1 MVSEVKEP
9 TIHVDNSPE
18 EVIQHL
24 TFHKS
29 LIDEERNGSRIDD
42 YLEMIENMDE
52 DDKEF
57 SGDPFERAIASVFK
71 LVIDERMDPWEID
84 LVSFT
89 EMYLEEAKNKE
100 SLDFIVTGQLINMAW
115 SILKM
120 QCEQVLSSAKEE
132 EKEEPVDPISEEGF
146 FNEWDVWDQ
155 EIYDEPEDLDYEEEV
170 LEKEELPLKKAV
182 RREEKKPVSL
192 IQLVDAFED
201 AKQEAKYREKME
213 KIRKEKKKER
223 ERQLEERDENYET
236 RSHEEDIQSDK
247 SKIWKRICCY
257 EQKVITFS
265 MIHDDRKKD
274 IVTALMSILFLNQE
288 GKIRLKQTG
297 YPDGQILLENLIPES
312 ERQNGLMELAMA
324 TNEQEEN
331 LSMGRIQTY

>member
-1 MVSEVKEP
+1 LVSEMKEP
-9 TIHVDNSPE
+9 SIHLDNSPE
-18 EVIQHL
+18 EVIRHL

-29 LIDEERNGSRIDD
+29 LIDEERNGERIDD
-42 YLEMIENMDE
+42 YIQMVENMDE
-52 DDKEF
+52 SGKEF
-57 SGDPFERAIASVFK
+57 SDDPFDNAIASIFK

-89 EMYLEEAKNKE
+89 EMYLEEAKNRE
-100 SLDFIVTGQLINMAW
+100 NLNFIVTGQLINMAW

-120 QCEQVLSSAKEE
+120 QCEQVLSSAEEE
-132 EKEEPVDPISEEGF
+132 EKNEAVEEDAF
-146 FNEWDVWDQ
+146 FDEWEIWDQ
-155 EIYDEPEDLDYEEEV
+155 GIYEDPEDIDFEEEV
-170 LEKEELPLKKAV
+170 LDDEELPLEKAV

-223 ERQLEERDENYET
+223 EQELREREENYDA
-236 RSHEEDIQSDK
+236 RSHEEDIQSEI

-257 EQKVITFS
+257 EQKVITMS

-274 IVTALMSILFLNQE
+274 IITALMSILFLNKQN
-288 GKIRLKQTG
+288 KIRVKQTD
-297 YPDGQILLENLIPES
+297 YPDGQILVENLVPDE
-312 ERQNGLMELAMA
+312 ERQNGLMELA
-324 TNEQEEN
+324 TERQDEG
-331 LSMGRIQTY
+331 LSIDRINVY

>member
-1 MVSEVKEP
+1 LVSEMKEP
-9 TIHVDNSPE
+9 SIHLDNSPE
-18 EVIQHL
+18 EVIRHL

-29 LIDEERNGSRIDD
+29 LIDEERNGERIDD
-42 YLEMIENMDE
+42 YIQMVENMEE
-52 DDKEF
+52 DGKEF
-57 SGDPFERAIASVFK
+57 SDDPFDNAIASIFK

-89 EMYLEEAKNKE
+89 EMYLEEAKNRE
-100 SLDFIVTGQLINMAW
+100 NLNFIVTGQLINMAW

-120 QCEQVLSSAKEE
+120 QCEQVLSSAEEE
-132 EKEEPVDPISEEGF
+132 EKKETVEEDEF
-146 FNEWDVWDQ
+146 FDEWEIWDQ
-155 EIYDEPEDLDYEEEV
+155 GIYEEPEDIDFEEEV
-170 LEKEELPLKKAV
+170 LDDDELPLEKAV

-223 ERQLEERDENYET
+223 EQELREREENYDA
-236 RSHEEDIQSDK
+236 RSHEEDIQSEI

-257 EQKVITFS
+257 EQKVITMS

-274 IVTALMSILFLNQE
+274 IITALMSILFLNKQS
-288 GKIRLKQTG
+288 KIRVEQTD
-297 YPDGQILLENLIPES
+297 YPDGQILVENLVSDE
-312 ERQNGLMELAMA
+312 ERENGLMELA
-324 TNEQEEN
+324 TERQDEG
-331 LSMGRIQTY
+331 LSIDRINVY

>member
-1 MVSEVKEP
+1 MKEP
-9 TIHVDNSPE
+9 AIQLDNSPE

-29 LIDEERNGSRIDD
+29 LIDEKRNGERIDD
-42 YLEMIENMDE
+42 YIQMVENMDE
-52 DDKEF
+52 EGKEF
-57 SGDPFERAIASVFK
+57 SDDPFDNAIASIFK
-71 LVIDERMDPWEID
+71 LVIDEKMDPWEID

-89 EMYLEEAKNKE
+89 EMYLEQAKNKE
-100 SLDFIVTGQLINMAW
+100 NLNFLVTGQLINMAW

-120 QCEQVLSSAKEE
+120 QCEQVLYSAEE
-132 EKEEPVDPISEEGF
+132 EEQEEPVEEEGF
-146 FNEWDVWDQ
+146 FDEWEIWDQ
-155 EIYDEPEDLDYEEEV
+155 GLYEDPEDLDYEEEV
-170 LEKEELPLKKAV
+170 LNDDDLPLERAV

-223 ERQLEERDENYET
+223 EEELKEREENYDT
-236 RSHEEDIQSDK
+236 RSHEEDIQSEI

-257 EQKVITFS
+257 EQKVITLS

-274 IVTALMSILFLNQE
+274 IITALMSILFLNKQK
-288 GKIRLKQTG
+288 KIKVKQTS
-297 YPDGQILLENLIPES
+297 YPDGQILVENLVPE
-312 ERQNGLMELAMA
+312 EKRQNGLMEL
-324 TNEQEEN
+324 TTETQEEG
-331 LSMGRIQTY
+331 LSRGRINVY